1 MGQTQQGLTPEQ
13 INLRDRMTRNSNRLM
28 NLEEER
34 KTRRRVGIDDE
45 IAVVIREREEIR
57 AAARTLMGI

>member
-45 IAVVIREREEIR
+45 IEVVIREREEIR
-57 AAARTLMGI
+57 VAARTLMGI

>member
-45 IAVVIREREEIR
+45 IEVVIREREEICE
-57 AAARTLMGI
+57 AARTLMGI